1 MRHHGVAM
9 AFAEDTFAGARVRP
23 LKRAEFEKLCELGAF
38 DDERVELLF
47 GRIVEMTPPSP
58 PHDGTLDELLDAF
71 VDALHPRVR
80 VRVQSGF
87 LAPDESLPLPDLALV
102 PRRSYRERHPDEA
115 FLVVEVSLS
124 SLGKDRG
131 PKALLYARA
140 KVPEYWVVNVEDQ
153 VVEVHTEPGPDGY
166 GQVTLRRPGEAIALV
181 AFPDVSIAVSTILA
195 G

>member
-1 MRHHGVAM
+1 MDI
-9 AFAEDTFAGARVRP
+9 AEETFAGARVRR

-38 DDERVELLF
+38 EDERVELLF

-102 PRRSYRERHPDEA
+102 PRRSYRARHPDEA
-115 FLVVEVSLS
+115 YLVVEVSYS
-124 SLGKDRG
+124 SLRKDRG

-140 KVPEYWVVNVEDQ
+140 KVPEYWVVNVEDG
-153 VVEVHTEPGPDGY
+153 VVEVHTDPTDEGY
-166 GQVTLRRPGEAIALV
+166 GQVALRRPGDAITLV
-181 AFPDVSIAVSTILA
+181 AFPDVTIAVSKIL